1 MNILEL
7 IEIIKLDN
15 RCEVSPGN
23 METLLPE
30 NLPDDL
36 KLFFEKTNGII
47 LFKNEPYGIEIVN
60 RKDFI
65 PTNKYLYPED
75 DIIWEELEGE
85 ISNQWYLIAK
95 ADEMSQ
101 YISIDLTKE
110 RNGQCYDS
118 FYETHSLEGD
128 SPIIAKNFTELLI
141 NLYQNKGQHWYWLQ
155 DDFEKLGDAY
165 DEPII

>member
-1 MNILEL
+1 MNITEL
-7 IEIIKLDN
+7 IATIRLDTA
-15 RCEVSPGN
+15 CEVRPVNTETNLPG
-23 METLLPE
+23 

-36 KLFFEKTNGII
+36 NLFFEQTDGII
-47 LFKNEPYGIEIVN
+47 LFKNEPYGIEIVK
-60 RKDFI
+60 REDFI
-65 PTNKYLYPED
+65 STNKYLYPEGD
-75 DIIWEELEGE
+75 VIWEELEGE

-128 SPIIAKNFTELLI
+128 SPIIAKNFTELLA

-155 DDFEKLGDAY
+155 DHFENLGDAY